1 MTRSP
6 ISVGVIG
13 CGYAAEVHIPAICSL
28 QGARVEALADPDATR
43 LNALGIRY
51 GVERRSHNWRELIHD
66 PRIQVVAVLTPP
78 HLHFDM
84 TLEAVKAGKHVMV
97 EKPLVVDLAEA
108 DRLIRETSATNA
120 KIIIG
125 YNLRFHQQIVQLRE
139 VIRSG
144 VLGNIQFVR
153 GVATSPSYLR
163 ANFPEY
169 RKKRELGG
177 GVTIELACHYYDL
190 WEYLLDTR
198 IQEVTALSRSA
209 EGEDMTAFVGTRTR
223 DGILVSGEFSSR
235 ATEQHEIEVYGEKAR
250 VKASL
255 YRFDGL
261 RVFGLGTHE
270 GSLTHRVHHIY
281 DAAKK
286 LPEAWRAKTGG
297 WGFLDSFRRQW
308 EYFLECVLHDQPAIP
323 GLEEGRR
330 SLAIALAAVHASET
344 GKVVRIDPS

>member
-1 MTRSP
+1 MTSAP

-13 CGYAAEVHIPAICSL
+13 CGYAAEVHLPAICSL
-28 QGARVEALADPDATR
+28 KEARVDALADPDSTR
-43 LNALGIRY
+43 LNALGARY
-51 GVERRSHNWRELIHD
+51 GVHQRSHDWRDVIRD

-78 HLHFDM
+78 HLHFEM
-84 TLEAVKAGKHVMV
+84 TVEAVKAGKHVMI

-108 DRLIRETSATNA
+108 DRLIEETSSSGA

-125 YNLRFHQQIVQLRE
+125 YNLRFHHLIDRLRD

-144 VLGNIQFVR
+144 TLGNIQFVR
-153 GVATSPSYLR
+153 GVATSPSFLR

-169 RKKRELGG
+169 RKKRDLGG
-177 GVTIELACHYYDL
+177 GVVIELAVHYYDL

-198 IQEVTALSRSA
+198 IQDVTALSRSA
-209 EGEDMTAFVGTRTR
+209 EGDDMTAFVGTRTR
-223 DGILVSGEFSSR
+223 EGILVSGEFSSR

-250 VKASL
+250 AKASL

-270 GSLTHRVHHIY
+270 GSFSHRVHHIY
-281 DAAKK
+281 EAARRF
-286 LPEAWRAKTGG
+286 PEAWRARSGG

-308 EYFLECVLHDQPAIP
+308 QYFIDCILRDQPTTP
-323 GLEEGRR
+323 GLIEGRR
-330 SLAIALAAVHASET
+330 SLAIALAAVQAAET
-344 GKVVRIDPS
+344 GKTVRIDPV